1 MKILS
6 RISRLIAANLNG
18 LLDKAEDPGLALQQV
33 IREMNDELVS
43 QRRNLAEAIANY
55 RLTDA
60 EHRKYSTLAQQYNG
74 YMLTYIS
81 QSQDT
86 QARQAAAYRDECLA
100 RSATL
105 QNSAKIQLQNV
116 EALKLHLQQLEGKCG
131 EANSRKQELLSKAFL
146 AKSQEKMVSADQAFA
161 QFERLERLIAVRS
174 ERAIAYSEVSTRQI
188 TTMEMPTLPAMPS
201 IPSIPAIPAMP
212 AMPEMPAMPSFNL

>member
-1 MKILS
+1 
-6 RISRLIAANLNG
+6 
-18 LLDKAEDPGLALQQV
+18 
-33 IREMNDELVS
+33 MNDELIS
-43 QRRNLAEAIANY
+43 QRRNLAEAIANA

-60 EHRKYSTLAQQYNG
+60 EHRKYSNLAQQYNG

-81 QSQDT
+81 QGQDT
-86 QARQAAAYRDECLA
+86 QARQAADCRDECLS
-100 RSATL
+100 RSTSL

-116 EALKLHLQQLEGKCG
+116 EALKLHLRQLEAKCG
-131 EANSRKQELLSKAFL
+131 EANGRKQELLSKAFL

-174 ERAIAYSEVSTRQI
+174 EKAIAFSEVNTRQI
-188 TTMEMPTLPAMPS
+188 TTMEMPALPAMPS